1 MVKKEPTIPEAI
13 ESDSIELADPVEP
26 TAVTVPAPAASS
38 HPTRDFLIN
47 LVIIVGLSALTAAGV
62 QRLMPATLETP
73 SRAPALLMVDTER
86 LAREAIDAL
95 GDLVAQ
101 NKLPSEEM
109 PERSRR
115 FSDGLLREIQA
126 YAARGHVVLRSAAVL
141 AAPAE
146 VRDITDEVR
155 EQLLQQGLMDRKPET
170 RREGY

>member
-1 MVKKEPTIPEAI
+1 MVKTEPTIPESIDSDAI
-13 ESDSIELADPVEP
+13 EIAEPVTP
-26 TAVTVPAPAASS
+26 TDASVPDESS
-38 HPTRDFLIN
+38 HPARDFLVN
-47 LVIIVGLSALTAAGV
+47 LAVIIGLSAVTAAGV
-62 QRLMPATLETP
+62 QHLMSSTLETP
-73 SRAPALLMVDTER
+73 SRAPGLLMVDTER

-101 NKLPSEEM
+101 NKLPSEDM
-109 PERSRR
+109 PERSRQ
-115 FSDGLLREIQA
+115 FSEGLLREIQA